1 MSEAA
6 SLQSLGADASGF
18 LANGGAMGARIRAH
32 GWDTTPLGPPETWPQ
47 SLKIVVR
54 IMLTSRY
61 AMWMAWGPELVF
73 FCNDA
78 YLPTL
83 GVKGEWALGASART
97 VWAEIWP
104 DIGPRIDRVLETGIA
119 TWDENLLLFLE
130 RSGFPEE
137 TYHTF
142 SYSPVSG
149 DDGTIAGMLCVVTEE
164 TERLIG
170 ERRLALLSELG
181 AALSATNA
189 HDEVCATVERCVGG
203 GNKDLPFALAYLFD
217 PDSDRARLVCATG
230 IARGHPAAPAV
241 IELGGCDAAWPADKI
256 LAQASPLMADDLAA
270 RWGAALPAGPWNKPP
285 RQATVLPIA
294 SQGQDRPAGFLVAA
308 INPYRPYDA
317 EYAGFVD
324 LLAAQISSA
333 LANAHAYEAERT
345 RAEALAEIDRAKTTF
360 FSNVSHEFR
369 TPLTLMLGPLEESL
383 ANADRLNPEERE
395 RVRVVHRNGL
405 RLLKLVNSLLDFSRI
420 EAGRAQASFVPT
432 DLAALTTELASNFR
446 SACDKAGLALVVD
459 CRKLSEPVY
468 VDRDMW
474 EKVALNLLSN
484 AFKFT
489 FAGEITVEL
498 RPCDGSAEFIV
509 RDTGTGIPAHE
520 LPRLF
525 ERFHR
530 VEGAQGRSFEG
541 SGIGL
546 ALVRELVKLHGGAI
560 RVESEVGRGTAFI
573 VSVPFG
579 TAHLPEDKIGA
590 ARALTSTAVRAHAY
604 VEETLRWLPDAASA
618 EETIEKGSTDF
629 DAPPPIAGVG
639 QRARLLLADDNA
651 DMREYVCRLLGPLH
665 EVEAVP
671 DGQAAL
677 DAIRQRRP
685 DLVLTDVMMPR
696 LDGFGLLR
704 AIRADPELNELP
716 VVMLSARAGE
726 EASIEGRSAGADD
739 YLVKPFS
746 ARELIARVNTALT
759 MARLRREHTELLQ
772 RLNETLAERVVQRT
786 IERDRIWH
794 FSTELMAVAGIDGYL
809 REVNPA
815 WSRVLGHDEATLLS
829 RPFIDFIHPDDRAV
843 AGEVV
848 AMLGRGENVARFE
861 DRLLHADGSY
871 RWIAWTAA
879 ADDAVFHA
887 IGRDVT
893 EEREAAEALAK
904 AEAQLRHAQ
913 RMEAVGTLT
922 GGVAHDFNNLL
933 QVISSNLQLMTKDVA
948 GNERAEQRLRNALA
962 GVSRGSKLSS
972 QLLAFGRRQPLAPKV
987 VNLGR
992 LVRGLDDMLRRALG
1006 EAVEV
1011 ETVIAGGLWNT
1022 FVDVA
1027 QVENALLNLAIN
1039 ARDAMEGRGRLTIEA
1054 GNASLDAIYAARHA
1068 EVMPGQYVVLA
1079 VTDTGCG
1086 IPADIIEH
1094 VFDPFFTTKQEGQGT
1109 GLGLSMV
1116 FGFVKQSG
1124 GHIKIYSE
1132 PGQGTTIRIYLPR
1145 TRQEEDIA
1153 TDVETGPV
1161 TGGTETV
1168 LVVEDDEDVRVAAI
1182 EILSDLGYRVLRA
1195 RDAQSALAIVESG
1208 VPIDV
1213 LFTDVVMPGTLR
1225 SPELAR
1231 KARERLPSIAV
1242 LFTSGYTDNAIV
1254 HGGRLDD
1261 GIELLSKP
1269 YTREALARK
1278 LRYILRNQP
1287 QKATFRS
1294 ASSEE
1299 PRPITNS
1306 HPVGRLRVLL
1316 VEDDALIRMSAA
1328 DMLANLGHSVIEAAN
1343 ASEALAVLEAHAVDV
1358 MLTDIGLPGLSGSE
1372 LAARASQRV
1381 PGLKV
1386 VFASGRDAVP
1396 GGASEG
1402 PLAKSILLRK
1412 PYGPDELAEAL
1423 RTAAS

>member
-1 MSEAA
+1 MTPT
-6 SLQSLGADASGF
+6 ADTPGF
-18 LANGGAMGARIRAH
+18 LANGGKMGARIRTH
-32 GWDTTPLGPPETWPQ
+32 NWDATSLGPPESWPQ

-61 AMWMAWGPELVF
+61 AMWMAWGPDLVF

-83 GVKGEWALGASART
+83 GVKGEWALGASARK

-104 DIGPRIDRVLETGIA
+104 DIGPRIDHVLETGVA

-149 DDGTIAGMLCVVTEE
+149 DDGAITGMLCVVTEE
-164 TERLIG
+164 TERRIG

-181 AALSATNA
+181 AALAASNA
-189 HDEVCATVERCVGG
+189 HDEICAALERCLGAG
-203 GNKDLPFALAYLFD
+203 QEDLPITLTYLFD
-217 PDSDRARLVCATG
+217 ADADLARLACATG
-230 IARGHPAAPAV
+230 IEIGHPAAPEV
-241 IELGGCDAAWPADKI
+241 IELAEADAPWSARAI
-256 LAQASPLMADDLAA
+256 LTHAAPVMVGDLSTIFAAPLPT
-270 RWGAALPAGPWNKPP
+270 GNWNKPP
-285 RQATVLPIA
+285 RQAIVRPIA
-294 SQGQDRPAGFLVAA
+294 SQGQERPAGFLVAA
-308 INPYRPYDA
+308 INPYRPFDA
-317 EYAGFVD
+317 EYASFVE
-324 LLAAQISSA
+324 LLAGQIASA
-333 LANAHAYEAERT
+333 MANARAYEAERT
-345 RAEALAEIDRAKTTF
+345 RAEALAEIDRAKTAF

-383 ANADRLNPEERE
+383 ANADRLSPEERE

-432 DLAALTTELASNFR
+432 DLSALTAELASNFR
-446 SACDKAGLALVVD
+446 SACEKAGLGLVVD
-459 CRKLSEPVY
+459 CEPLPEPVY
-468 VDRDMW
+468 IDRDMW

-489 FAGEITVEL
+489 FEGEIGVEL
-498 RPCDGSAEFIV
+498 RACGGTAEFIV
-509 RDTGTGIPAHE
+509 RDTGVGIPDHE
-520 LPRLF
+520 VPRLF
-525 ERFHR
+525 ERFHQ
-530 VEGAQGRSFEG
+530 VEGTRGRSFEG

-546 ALVRELVKLHGGAI
+546 ALVQELVKLHGGTI
-560 RVESEVGRGTAFI
+560 RVESEVGRGTTFV
-573 VSVPFG
+573 VSIPFG
-579 TAHLPEDKIGA
+579 TAHLPEDRIGA
-590 ARALTSTAVRAHAY
+590 ERALTSTAVRAHAY
-604 VEETLRWLPDAASA
+604 VEETLSWLPDEPSA
-618 EETIEKGSTDF
+618 EETIEKLAAEADPEPL
-629 DAPPPIAGVG
+629 AAGEG
-639 QRARLLLADDNA
+639 ERARLLLADDNA
-651 DMREYVCRLLGPLH
+651 DMRDYVRRLLGGLH

-677 DAIRQRRP
+677 EAVRARRP

-704 AIRADPELNELP
+704 AIRDDPDLNDLP
-716 VVMLSARAGE
+716 VIMLSARAGE

-746 ARELIARVNTALT
+746 ARELIARVHTALT
-759 MARLRREHTELLQ
+759 MARLRREHTESLQ
-772 RLNETLAERVVQRT
+772 RLNEVLAERVVQRT
-786 IERDRIWH
+786 VERDRIWH
-794 FSTELMAVAGIDGYL
+794 FSNELMAVAGTDGYL
-809 REVNPA
+809 KEVNPA
-815 WSRVLGHDEATLLS
+815 WSRVLGYDEAVLLS
-829 RPFIDFIHPDDRAV
+829 RPVLEFIHPDDRAV
-843 AGEVV
+843 AGDVL

-861 DRLLHADGSY
+861 DRLACADGSY

-879 ADDAVFHA
+879 ADGNVFHA

-893 EEREAAEALAK
+893 EEREAAEQLAK

-913 RMEAVGTLT
+913 RMEAIGTLT

-933 QVISSNLQLMTKDVA
+933 QVISSNLQLLSRDVA

-1011 ETVIAGGLWNT
+1011 ETIIAGGLWNT

-1039 ARDAMEGRGRLTIEA
+1039 ARDAMEGRGKLTIEA
-1054 GNASLDAIYAARHA
+1054 GNASLDAAYAARHA
-1068 EVMPGQYVVLA
+1068 EVTPGQYVMLA

-1086 IPADIIEH
+1086 IPPDIIEH
-1094 VFDPFFTTKQEGQGT
+1094 VFDPFFTTKPEGQGT

-1116 FGFVKQSG
+1116 FGFVKQSE

-1182 EILSDLGYRVLRA
+1182 EMLSDLGYRVLRA
-1195 RDAQSALAIVESG
+1195 KDAQSALAIVESG

-1213 LFTDVVMPGTLR
+1213 LFTDVVMPGPLR

-1231 KARERLPSIAV
+1231 KARERLPNIAV

-1269 YTREALARK
+1269 YAREALARK
-1278 LRYILRNQP
+1278 LRHILRNQQQRAIP
-1287 QKATFRS
+1287 PATPPAEPKPVARPVS
-1294 ASSEE
+1294 AD
-1299 PRPITNS
+1299 
-1306 HPVGRLRVLL
+1306 RLRVLL

-1328 DMLANLGHSVIEAAN
+1328 DILGNLGHSVIEAADAN
-1343 ASEALAVLEAHAVDV
+1343 EALAFLEAHDVDV
-1358 MLTDIGLPGLSGSE
+1358 MLTDIGLPGMSGSE
-1372 LAARASQRV
+1372 LAARAGERI
-1381 PGLKV
+1381 PGLRI
-1386 VFASGRDAVP
+1386 VFASGRDELP
-1396 GGASEG
+1396 GAAGADQFAR
-1402 PLAKSILLRK
+1402 PILLRK
-1412 PYGPDELAEAL
+1412 PYGPDELAEAI
-1423 RTAAS
+1423 TAAMLAS